1 MPEKLAEWIDT
12 IVIAEE
18 ILFHLRAAG
27 LPPTYENATRV
38 WLNFL
43 EAEIHEG
50 LRNSCQGLVDQ
61 QEAQAVQ
68 IAAARRPGDKVF
80 DGKLCR
86 HIGKNLWKE
95 VDQPNARS

>member
-1 MPEKLAEWIDT
+1 MSYRKESPMPEKLAEWIDT

-50 LRNSCQGLVDQ
+50 LRNSCQGLLD
-61 QEAQAVQ
+61 
-68 IAAARRPGDKVF
+68 
-80 DGKLCR
+80 
-86 HIGKNLWKE
+86 NLE
-95 VDQPNARS
+95 VLNHARS

>member
-18 ILFHLRAAG
+18 IFCHLRAAG
-27 LPPTYENATRV
+27 LEPTYENATKV

-50 LRNSCQGLVDQ
+50 LRNSCQGLLD
-61 QEAQAVQ
+61 
-68 IAAARRPGDKVF
+68 
-80 DGKLCR
+80 
-86 HIGKNLWKE
+86 NLE
-95 VDQPNARS
+95 VLNHARS

>member
-1 MPEKLAEWIDT
+1 MSYRKELPVEEKLAEWIDT

-18 ILFHLRAAG
+18 ILFHLRATG

-50 LRNSCQGLVDQ
+50 LRNSCQGLLD
-61 QEAQAVQ
+61 
-68 IAAARRPGDKVF
+68 
-80 DGKLCR
+80 
-86 HIGKNLWKE
+86 NLE
-95 VDQPNARS
+95 VLNHARS